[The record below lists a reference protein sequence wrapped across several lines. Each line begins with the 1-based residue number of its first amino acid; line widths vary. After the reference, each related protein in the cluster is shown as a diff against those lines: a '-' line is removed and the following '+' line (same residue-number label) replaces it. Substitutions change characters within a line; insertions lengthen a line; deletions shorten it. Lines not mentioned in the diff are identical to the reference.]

1 MSSFY
6 IIGIVLIGMYHSGL
20 TGVLLSILLLIPILL
35 VELVYTHN
43 KNRKMGN
50 QLIQLKKTFSEEHML
65 STIIKVG
72 AVALVLIL
80 ALTYLSTSRLVTP
93 LPMVIV
99 ASVLEHLYTF
109 KFLQKG
115 LRENGICFD
124 NHLIEWNNVE
134 SYKWVTLRKKKD
146 YSNLKIVYKQF
157 YSHRMAYLSVL
168 DEQKERVDGLFKKMV
183 NIE

>member
-99 ASVLEHLYTF
+99 ASGLEHLY
-109 KFLQKG
+109 
-115 LRENGICFD
+115 
-124 NHLIEWNNVE
+124 
-134 SYKWVTLRKKKD
+134 
-146 YSNLKIVYKQF
+146 
-157 YSHRMAYLSVL
+157 
-168 DEQKERVDGLFKKMV
+168 
-183 NIE
+183 